1 MVMATACSFIPS
13 LVPVFPECLI
23 HQTLDPVLGAGDTV
37 MNKTDMVP
45 AFMELMVWGTR
56 HRSHASQW
64 NWSYAVGSALAE
76 IK

>member
-1 MVMATACSFIPS
+1 MFINTLYIYYVSGTVLMADDR
-13 LVPVFPECLI
+13 E
-23 HQTLDPVLGAGDTV
+23 

-64 NWSYAVGSALAE
+64 NWSYAVGSALTE
-76 IK
+76 MK